1 MVTCIYN
8 TSSVYSIDAA
18 EQSPLVY
25 AASGL
30 LPNGHPWQ
38 QEWSRY
44 IGCCPD
50 SVVAI
55 GVAADPEEI
64 GRIIGI
70 AAGASHDTLND
81 TQRTIDFQ
89 PALVNVTVNTI
100 NRNIAVIPIEGVA
113 NTTDIEPSGMLTFLT
128 T

>member
-1 MVTCIYN
+1 MHLQHQR
-8 TSSVYSIDAA
+8 SLSIDTA

-25 AASGL
+25 AASSL
-30 LPNGHPWQ
+30 LPNSHSWQ

-44 IGCCPD
+44 IGCSPD

-55 GVAADPEEI
+55 GVATDPEEI
-64 GRIIGI
+64 CRIIGF

-81 TQRTIDFQ
+81 TQCTIDFQ
-89 PALVNVTVNTI
+89 PALFNVTVDTI
-100 NRNIAVIPIEGVA
+100 NRNITITPIEGVA
-113 NTTDIEPSGMLTFLT
+113 NATDIEPSDMLTFLT